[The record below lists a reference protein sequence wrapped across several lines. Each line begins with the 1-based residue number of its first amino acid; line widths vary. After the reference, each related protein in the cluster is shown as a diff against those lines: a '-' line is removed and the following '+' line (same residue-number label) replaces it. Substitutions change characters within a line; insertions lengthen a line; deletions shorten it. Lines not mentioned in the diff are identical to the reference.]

1 MKSWKKPTPEQ
12 VDRAIA
18 LLVRVEQYRYFF
30 DHLENPEWIPFLR
43 SKGFFKSPPNIQ
55 RDEKKGTIKFPPWP
69 ESRYLARMASKAPEQ
84 VLEVLLQIPETDN
97 ISIHEDFID
106 AFLRMPPNLTKL
118 IEPVKKEI
126 KWLSQQNHLY
136 FPLPEKLG
144 ALIVHLAKG
153 GEVDTAIKLARS
165 LLEIF
170 PESKESPHRLEARFD
185 SWDYED
191 ILKKYIPEL
200 ANTTPWQTLELLCN
214 LLETAIRLSHPDL
227 EENNPE
233 DFSYIWRPAIEDHEQ
248 NRSFGDFKD
257 LFVTAVRNVAKQIVS
272 EKLIQPSDVVNY
284 LEKRPFKVFKRIALY
299 LLWHF
304 GEISQIE
311 VCLTDKSLF
320 EDLSFR
326 HEYALLARDYFKKV
340 SQEAQQK
347 ILSWIEKGPD
357 LANFEKRW
365 KERHKKSPTQK
376 DKERYLEHWQ
386 RDRLA
391 LMKASLSPKWK
402 AFYDS
407 LVAKYGEPE
416 HPDFASYSVSW
427 VGPASPK
434 TQEELLQM
442 SIDEIVAFLKSWT
455 PSVTDGF
462 APTPSKEGLGRILSK
477 IVSEKPTQFA
487 EKALAFKDLDPTY
500 IRHLLSG
507 LNEAVKANK
516 TFDWKPVIS
525 LCQWVVTLSREI
537 PERVSEMM
545 DQDPH
550 WGWARKEIAHL
561 LESGFKKAETEIS
574 FELRNEV
581 WAILEPLTDD
591 PEPTPEYENKSSMKP
606 INLSINTVRGQAI
619 HTVIQYAL
627 WCRRNFQKLPNG
639 EEKVLGGF
647 KKMPEVRE
655 VLEKHLNPEVD
666 SSLTIRSVYGQKF
679 PLLVFLDEKWAKSHV
694 SKIFPSEKDNHIFWE
709 VAWGAYIA
717 FWRPYDEVFEI
728 LYKEYEKAVNK
739 IGTWDSKKLHPPH
752 IDEALAK
759 HLMTFYWR
767 GKIAIDDPIF
777 KTFWDKTSEEV
788 SAYAIKLIGRSLKRT
803 EGEVSSVILERL
815 KALWEVRLQ
824 IAKESEHPEK
834 YKKEIASFGWWFISD
849 KFDEKW
855 VIGQLFEALKF
866 SSSIDP
872 DYLVIEK
879 LAVLASNYP
888 KESIL
893 CLNIMVEGDQEGWKV
908 YRWRGQLKKL
918 LLTVLKS
925 HDPEA
930 QELAKSLINKL
941 LAKGHLEF
949 RKFLN

>member
-326 HEYALLARDYFKKV
+326 HEYILKNVGKKGT
-340 SQEAQQK
+340 K
-347 ILSWIEKGPD
+347 NHLH
-357 LANFEKRW
+357 R
-365 KERHKKSPTQK
+365 
-376 DKERYLEHWQ
+376 
-386 RDRLA
+386 
-391 LMKASLSPKWK
+391 
-402 AFYDS
+402 
-407 LVAKYGEPE
+407 
-416 HPDFASYSVSW
+416 
-427 VGPASPK
+427 K
-434 TQEELLQM
+434 T
-442 SIDEIVAFLKSWT
+442 K
-455 PSVTDGF
+455 
-462 APTPSKEGLGRILSK
+462 
-477 IVSEKPTQFA
+477 
-487 EKALAFKDLDPTY
+487 
-500 IRHLLSG
+500 
-507 LNEAVKANK
+507 
-516 TFDWKPVIS
+516 
-525 LCQWVVTLSREI
+525 
-537 PERVSEMM
+537 
-545 DQDPH
+545 
-550 WGWARKEIAHL
+550 
-561 LESGFKKAETEIS
+561 
-574 FELRNEV
+574 
-581 WAILEPLTDD
+581 
-591 PEPTPEYENKSSMKP
+591 
-606 INLSINTVRGQAI
+606 
-619 HTVIQYAL
+619 
-627 WCRRNFQKLPNG
+627 
-639 EEKVLGGF
+639 
-647 KKMPEVRE
+647 
-655 VLEKHLNPEVD
+655 
-666 SSLTIRSVYGQKF
+666 
-679 PLLVFLDEKWAKSHV
+679 
-694 SKIFPSEKDNHIFWE
+694 
-709 VAWGAYIA
+709 
-717 FWRPYDEVFEI
+717 
-728 LYKEYEKAVNK
+728 
-739 IGTWDSKKLHPPH
+739 
-752 IDEALAK
+752 
-759 HLMTFYWR
+759 
-767 GKIAIDDPIF
+767 
-777 KTFWDKTSEEV
+777 
-788 SAYAIKLIGRSLKRT
+788 
-803 EGEVSSVILERL
+803 SVILD
-815 KALWEVRLQ
+815 
-824 IAKESEHPEK
+824 IGSE
-834 YKKEIASFGWWFISD
+834 
-849 KFDEKW
+849 
-855 VIGQLFEALKF
+855 
-866 SSSIDP
+866 
-872 DYLVIEK
+872 
-879 LAVLASNYP
+879 
-888 KESIL
+888 
-893 CLNIMVEGDQEGWKV
+893 
-908 YRWRGQLKKL
+908 
-918 LLTVLKS
+918 TVW
-925 HDPEA
+925 P
-930 QELAKSLINKL
+930 
-941 LAKGHLEF
+941 
-949 RKFLN
+949 